1 MLQDRGWRSRIIR
14 AGCFIS
20 VPALDTGKG
29 WSEREI
35 LPFTKHVSRRL
46 SRKTLLGLRERAVRQ
61 ILEKKKEKCHSG
73 MKYSRAAEA
82 CALLNSHFQCHTR
95 REKERRRGSLNSF
108 VASEGT
114 GIRGGGASR
123 LESAGVVFPGSASAA
138 GTLGFRQRPTREPR
152 RHSHLYF
159 PVLDSFFG
167 GSIVR
172 DGEGGEWGWRM
183 EMGAGMAG

>member
-1 MLQDRGWRSRIIR
+1 M
-14 AGCFIS
+14 
-20 VPALDTGKG
+20 
-29 WSEREI
+29 
-35 LPFTKHVSRRL
+35 
-46 SRKTLLGLRERAVRQ
+46 
-61 ILEKKKEKCHSG
+61 KKKEEEG
-73 MKYSRAAEA
+73 
-82 CALLNSHFQCHTR
+82 LLIRSSPQKG
-95 REKERRRGSLNSF
+95 RE
-108 VASEGT
+108 SE
-114 GIRGGGASR
+114 GGGASR
-123 LESAGVVFPGSASAA
+123 FESAGVVFPGSASAA